1 MKKVLLGLLLVVAVI
16 AVSCSQ
22 DSAVQD
28 DLISIRFTKLEAKAI
43 DENVYSVTGDA
54 TWGNANV
61 QVGAVGDYY
70 WTYCAIKN
78 DDGFTTGDTDYEYIN
93 WSEDKGLEGSK
104 KFSAGEWVFQLKAYV
119 TAEDRANR
127 DTDDKA
133 IFAGEVTTGNLT
145 SSQSISVPMACTYV
159 SGNGS
164 FNFTISTTLTDS
176 EDTGVQISKVEM
188 VVAGETVELTKG
200 ATNWTG
206 SKASV
211 ATGKQKVEI
220 KVYLDEETTPRVS
233 KEIGTAY
240 VLHGLTTNVTGSA
253 TITISAKEI
262 DISFDPELPSSLPA
276 DIAVGDILTLGNIPT
291 SVETYGGDDITWKVL
306 EVKEDRVLVLSEK
319 ILFNMKHYE
328 SNGMH
333 SWANSLI
340 KAYLN
345 KEGSDGF
352 LSQYG
357 LSDVEIVAA
366 AEDESGYGAGDVFLL
381 SSYEVQIKYFNDS
394 FTSATAYNLAG
405 TASYWWTRSA
415 GTQYEDYTSYDF
427 VVSDDTGYFDSDGE
441 YSTNEYGVR
450 PAFWISI
457 EE

>member
-54 TWGNANV
+54 IWGNANV

-70 WTYCAIKN
+70 WTYNAVKY
-78 DDGFTTGDTDYEYIN
+78 DDNFCTGETDDFED

-104 KFSAGEWVFQLKAYV
+104 TFSAGYWFFELKAYV

-127 DTDDKA
+127 DTEDKA
-133 IFAGEVTTGNLT
+133 IFKGEVTTGNLT
-145 SSQSISVPMACTYV
+145 SSQSVSVPMACTYV

-164 FNFTISTTLTDS
+164 FNFTISTTLTQTEENSS
-176 EDTGVQISKVEM
+176 EIKKVEI
-188 VVAGETVELTKG
+188 VVGEETVELTKG
-200 ATNWTG
+200 TANWTG
-206 SKASV
+206 TKSSV

-262 DISFDPELPSSLPA
+262 DVSFDPELPSSLPA
-276 DIAVGDILTLGNIPT
+276 DIAVGDTLTLGKIPT
-291 SVETYGGDDITWKVL
+291 TVATYGGDDITWKVL
-306 EVKEDRVLVLSEK
+306 EVQENKVLLISEK
-319 ILFNMKHYE
+319 VLFNMKHSE
-328 SNGMH
+328 TAGMKDWN
-333 SWANSLI
+333 SSLI
-340 KAYLN
+340 KEYLN

-357 LSDVEIVAA
+357 LSDLEIVAA
-366 AEDESGYGAGDVFLL
+366 AEGDTGYNAGNVFLL
-381 SSYEVQIKYFNDS
+381 TNGEAQKHYDWDIPAVSDLKGD
-394 FTSATAYNLAG
+394 T
-405 TASYWWTRSA
+405 SYWWTRTRRS
-415 GTQYEDYTSYDF
+415 GTSGDFDAFYSNGWWED
-427 VVSDDTGYFDSDGE
+427 GGE
-441 YSTNEYGVR
+441 YANNEYGVR